1 MLLFFERFVMKKSF
15 CAAAMAALLVPFA
28 PAAAQVAGV
37 SGAAAVSITGHGSA
51 IAEGFV
57 ADNIAKSL
65 AILNNAGL
73 SEPQRREQFQALL
86 LSLTDSQRIATFTLG
101 QYAKNTPQADQDAFA
116 NAFQAYSIAVYRSYF
131 SRFAGQTLTVTGSSQ
146 RAPADFIVATKLNDP
161 HDHSGQA
168 PLEVDFRVRTDAGRP
183 EITDL
188 SVMGVWLA
196 LSQRD
201 EFVSYLAAHK
211 GSVPNLTA
219 HIVDVTAQLGQP
231 GR

>member
-1 MLLFFERFVMKKSF
+1 MS
-15 CAAAMAALLVPFA
+15 A
-28 PAAAQVAGV
+28 P
-37 SGAAAVSITGHGSA
+37 SHGSA
-51 IAEGFV
+51 TAESFV

-73 SEPQRREQFQALL
+73 SEPQRRAQFESLL

-101 QYAKNTPQADQDAFA
+101 QYAKSTPQADQDAFA
-116 NAFQAYSIAVYRSYF
+116 HAFQSYSIAVYRSYF
-131 SRFAGQTLTVTGSSQ
+131 GRFAGQTLTVTGSSQ
-146 RAPADFIVATKLNDP
+146 RAPADFIVSTTLHDP
-161 HDHSGQA
+161 NDHSGQP

-201 EFVSYLAAHK
+201 QFVSYLAAHG

-219 HIVDVTAQLGQP
+219 HILDVTAQLGQP
-231 GR
+231 EAGR

>member
-1 MLLFFERFVMKKSF
+1 MKITLW
-15 CAAAMAALLVPFA
+15 AGALAALLVPFA
-28 PAAAQVAGV
+28 PAAAQVPGRN
-37 SGAAAVSITGHGSA
+37 GASDMSAPGQGSA
-51 IAEGFV
+51 TAESFV
-57 ADNIAKSL
+57 AGNIAKSL

-73 SEPQRREQFQALL
+73 SEPQRRTQLEALL

-101 QYAKNTPQADQDAFA
+101 EYAKNTPQADQDAFA
-116 NAFQAYSIAVYRSYF
+116 NAFQNYSVAVYRSYF

-146 RAPADFIVATKLNDP
+146 RAPADFIVSTKLQDP
-161 HDHSGQA
+161 HDHSGQP

-201 EFVSYLAAHK
+201 QFVSYLAAHS

-219 HIVDVTAQLGQP
+219 HILEVTAQLGQP
-231 GR
+231 PSDR

>member
-1 MLLFFERFVMKKSF
+1 MKTRL
-15 CAAAMAALLVPFA
+15 CIAALAALLVPFT
-28 PAAAQVAGV
+28 PAAAQVAGS
-37 SGAAAVSITGHGSA
+37 SGANVISAPGHGSA
-51 IAEGFV
+51 IAESFV

-73 SEPQRREQFQALL
+73 SESQRRDQFQALL
-86 LSLTDSQRIATFTLG
+86 LGLTDSQRIATFTLG
-101 QYAKNTPQADQDAFA
+101 QYAKSAPQADQDVFA
-116 NAFQAYSIAVYRSYF
+116 HAFQNYSIAVYRSYF
-131 SRFAGQTLTVTGSSQ
+131 SRFSGQTLTVTGSSQ
-146 RAPADFIVATKLNDP
+146 RAPADFIVATKLLDP

-196 LSQRD
+196 ISQRD
-201 EFVSYLAAHK
+201 EFVSYLAAHN